1 MLRNIDGTK
10 FGNYKLRQKFVDVCA
25 SATTIGQYRAMVA
38 RLLVE
43 YDSAVE
49 RAELAVKYKDASE
62 AERELGFR
70 KEMGDSCC
78 CHVDPLILEHRAI
91 QAGNMLYEAIKAV
104 EEAKEDDV

>member
-1 MLRNIDGTK
+1 MAKDMQNK
-10 FGNYKLRQKFVDVCA
+10 HFGNYKLRQKFIDVCA
-25 SATTIGQYRAMVA
+25 SATTIEQYRAMVA

-70 KEMGDSCC
+70 KEMGDSYC

-91 QAGNMLYEAIKAV
+91 QAENMLYEAVKAI
-104 EEAKEDDV
+104 EEAKEDDL